1 MKDKHNE
8 LFDKFYNE
16 MQSIKTK
23 IEGVKAKLDQQ
34 KDNFTEDFKKTLAFD
49 KDDDFFKN
57 LYKLVV
63 GDKPLEEWA
72 NVAND
77 TNKNN
82 TTEEK
87 TYKKTREDFKNII
100 DDFKKIFNGDDY
112 KSEIENCLKQA
123 SQEITIKDFKSK
135 LWAKDELFNVKLDP
149 ADVDNTI
156 KFMKEQTTQDGIK
169 QKAFCKVMYQFVS
182 EGLENYFESKD
193 DKGIAKT
200 YDETNPNSWGFW
212 IDNLKLKLKTKAYT
226 CSSFGVV
233 DELTFG
239 LTNFADYGFSTDA
252 LKNGSIGKLLN
263 LEGVSG
269 PRSIWGTGRKGQ
281 VLISN
286 SDGNTVLLNDKS
298 DAWAAL
304 ENPVILDK
312 TAIDKIKGILTV

>member
-1 MKDKHNE
+1 
-8 LFDKFYNE
+8 
-16 MQSIKTK
+16 
-23 IEGVKAKLDQQ
+23 
-34 KDNFTEDFKKTLAFD
+34 
-49 KDDDFFKN
+49 
-57 LYKLVV
+57 
-63 GDKPLEEWA
+63 
-72 NVAND
+72 
-77 TNKNN
+77 
-82 TTEEK
+82 
-87 TYKKTREDFKNII
+87 
-100 DDFKKIFNGDDY
+100 
-112 KSEIENCLKQA
+112 
-123 SQEITIKDFKSK
+123 
-135 LWAKDELFNVKLDP
+135 
-149 ADVDNTI
+149 
-156 KFMKEQTTQDGIK
+156 MKEQTTQDGIK

-200 YDETNPNSWGFW
+200 YDETNPNSWGLW
-212 IDNLKLKLKTKAYT
+212 KDNLKLKLKTKAYT

-252 LKNGSIGKLLN
+252 LKKGSIGKLLN